1 MASPVLP
8 SDFENNTPSPTDT
21 TCTAWTKIIANQNL
35 LRQFFGWMLTSE
47 GAFTDEFLAEI
58 GSTSG
63 SLAAPS
69 GVTASSDRTSD
80 VRVSW
85 SAVSGASTYSLWKGI
100 SADELE
106 LYQDDLTATSYDDA
120 SVTTGTVYFYA
131 VKAHSTTQNSA
142 LSSTVSGKK
151 VSATPA
157 DDPITWQGTGT
168 SSVTVPAGKTQM
180 ELRIWGGGGYGGA
193 NTIEG
198 DNEWDIPI
206 NILPYLKGG
215 GGGSSGSFL
224 RITGVTVSEGDVF
237 VLEVGGPGKP
247 STVYATEVNT
257 STFAYANGGRT
268 GGLANSFL
276 SVGAAGAA
284 NSSYG
289 ANSLGTGAVDV
300 VNSNVGTAGSA
311 GSGTTGGAGGSA
323 VTYGGASAGEG
334 GAGVPN
340 KWVASSSGA
349 NGNVGYPGTTGMI
362 KVLFS

>member
-8 SDFENNTPSPTDT
+8 SDFESNTPSPTDT

-47 GAFTDEFLAEI
+47 GAFSDEFLAEI

-69 GVTASSDRTSD
+69 GVTASSDRTTD

-85 SAVSGASTYSLWKGI
+85 SAVSGASTYSLWKGV
-100 SADELE
+100 SEDDLE
-106 LYQDDLTATSYDDA
+106 LYQDDLTSTSYDDT

-131 VKAHSTTQNSA
+131 VKAHSTTQNSS

-193 NTIEG
+193 NTVEG
-198 DNEWDIPI
+198 GNQWDIPI
-206 NILPYLKGG
+206 NILPHLKGG

-224 RITGVTVSEGDVF
+224 RITGITVAEGDVF
-237 VLEVGGPGKP
+237 VLEAGGPGQP
-247 STVYATEVNT
+247 STVYADEVNA
-257 STFAYANGGRT
+257 STFAYASGGRT
-268 GGLANSFL
+268 GGLANGFQSA
-276 SVGAAGAA
+276 GAAGAA

-289 ANSLGTGAVDV
+289 SSNLTGGTVDA

-334 GAGVPN
+334 GAGVTN
-340 KWVASSSGA
+340 KWVVSSSA
-349 NGNVGYPGTTGMI
+349 TSNVGYPGTKGMI